1 MILLLNY
8 TNYNMKNLCY
18 TLLSG
23 LLFLACTP
31 LHAQIPNTVKSTFE
45 VKITDGVCSFHGIKI
60 GSKIDDVEKAF
71 GKTALISQEGSDDN
85 PTFYFYPDYGLKFG
99 LEGEYVRSIFLY
111 PIAGSVMG
119 DISKFH
125 IFSRNQSEWKYKN
138 MSMKAAKPQ
147 DVMQLFGTENMNTRI
162 GSGITSAISNNV
174 MGFKVVNSGGTQELI
189 FYYDGSKEDT
199 LEHIANRLGKS

>member
-1 MILLLNY
+1 MKYTIL
-8 TNYNMKNLCY
+8 TV
-18 TLLSG
+18 
-23 LLFLACTP
+23 LLFSVALFPA
-31 LHAQIPNTVKSTFE
+31 HSQISNSVKSTFE
-45 VKITDGVCSFHGIKI
+45 VKIVDGICSFNGISI
-60 GSKIDDVEKAF
+60 GNKLSDVEKAF
-71 GKTALISQEGSDDN
+71 GKTALVSQEDDDD
-85 PTFYFYPDYGLKFG
+85 PKFYFYPDYGIKLAF
-99 LEGEYVRSIFLY
+99 EGEYVRSIFLY

-125 IFSRNQSEWKYKN
+125 IFSRNQSEWKYKS

-174 MGFKVVNSGGTQELI
+174 MGYKVVNSGGTQELI
-189 FYYDGSKEDT
+189 FYYDGSKDDT